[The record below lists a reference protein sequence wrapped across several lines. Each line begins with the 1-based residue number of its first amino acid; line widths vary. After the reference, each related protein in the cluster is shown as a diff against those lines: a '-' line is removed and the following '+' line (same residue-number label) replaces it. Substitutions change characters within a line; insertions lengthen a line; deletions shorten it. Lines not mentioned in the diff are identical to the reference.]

1 MNQLGVQPNPG
12 LRLQSPYRSCHIMSY
27 HHAMFPEDVPK
38 GPWDDAP
45 VFLGLCRAHH
55 GVGLSCTSLAVGE
68 NGAVVAI
75 HDALERQGGQCD
87 TYPFNFRGPDGP
99 WTILSNPDT
108 PDAFAPDPF
117 HIFWHL
123 LTQWH
128 SFLCAKCNWATLDLS
143 KARARPHVRAPCSWG
158 VMPSYLQWPKRLP
171 VFLTPSKLMTTPVF
185 HSFSTPWSMA
195 HTFVLFVVCKW
206 MRTELVTMA

>member
-1 MNQLGVQPNPG
+1 MVQPNPG

-87 TYPFNFRGPDGP
+87 TYPFNFRGPGQS
-99 WTILSNPDT
+99 WT

-117 HIFWHL
+117 DIF
-123 LTQWH
+123 
-128 SFLCAKCNWATLDLS
+128 
-143 KARARPHVRAPCSWG
+143 
-158 VMPSYLQWPKRLP
+158 
-171 VFLTPSKLMTTPVF
+171 
-185 HSFSTPWSMA
+185 
-195 HTFVLFVVCKW
+195 
-206 MRTELVTMA
+206 